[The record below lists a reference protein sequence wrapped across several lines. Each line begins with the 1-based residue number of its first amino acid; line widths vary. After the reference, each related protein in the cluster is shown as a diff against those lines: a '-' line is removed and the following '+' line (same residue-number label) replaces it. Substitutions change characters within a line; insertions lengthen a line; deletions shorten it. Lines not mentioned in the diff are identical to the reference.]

1 MFIFFKESYKK
12 GIRYKMDWLLDQHQH
27 YFKKVHACDAWL

>member
-1 MFIFFKESYKK
+1 
-12 GIRYKMDWLLDQHQH
+12 MDWLLDQHQH